1 MLKTRSARSAELAQK
16 ALDLLDEGILVF
28 DRRDRLCL
36 MNRAAESAIGMPRQE
51 VLGRAVRTVL
61 ERLRGLAARPG
72 DLEAM
77 ERHLDDTTNSVSLE
91 VRLTVG
97 HRLRIVA
104 RPMFDAD
111 RPAGRL
117 WRLRRLG
124 TDRPAEDSAA
134 GATAEVRALD
144 SLGVLAGGVAHDFNN
159 LLSTILGHTEL
170 GLEDV
175 DADSEVAES
184 LRSIARVAERAS
196 QLTQQMLAYA
206 GKGTVLVEPI
216 DLSRV
221 VRDVLELLSV
231 SLRPGVELAVALAD
245 DLPPIIA
252 DAVQIRQVV
261 MNLVLNA
268 SEALEERGTIEIS
281 TGVHRLGERE
291 IAAGTADA
299 GISPGEFV
307 YLEVADSGH
316 GIDEATLERIFDPFF
331 STKFTGRG
339 LGLAAVHGIVRGHGG
354 LVRVVSRP
362 GRGTTFTVDL
372 PQGYEARSPG
382 SPAPP

>member
-1 MLKTRSARSAELAQK
+1 MLKTRSARSAELARK
-16 ALDLLDEGILVF
+16 VLDLLDEGLLVF
-28 DRRDRLCL
+28 DQRDRLSL
-36 MNRAAESAIGMPRQE
+36 MNSAAESSSGMPRQE
-51 VLGRAVRTVL
+51 VIDRPMRTIF
-61 ERLRGLAARPG
+61 ERLRRLAARPG

-77 ERHLDDTTNSVSLE
+77 EPHLDEATKPVSLE
-91 VRLTVG
+91 LRMAAG
-97 HRLRIVA
+97 HRLEITA
-104 RPMFDAD
+104 RPVLDGE

-124 TDRPAEDSAA
+124 ADDSAD
-134 GATAEVRALD
+134 GAAAEVRTLD

-221 VRDVLELLSV
+221 VRDVLDLLSV
-231 SLRPGVELAVALAD
+231 SLRPGVELDLSLAD

-268 SEALEERGTIEIS
+268 SEALEERGAIEIS

-291 IAAGTADA
+291 IGAAAADA

-316 GIDEATLERIFDPFF
+316 GIDEVTLERIFEPFF

-339 LGLAAVHGIVRGHGG
+339 LGLAAVQGIVRDHGG
-354 LVRVVSRP
+354 LVRVVSHP

-372 PQGYEARSPG
+372 PHGYEARSPG